1 MAVRRINLALQG
13 GGAYGAFTW
22 GVLDR
27 LLCEDDIEIAAISGT
42 SAGALNGAAVKSGL
56 ARGGRAAARENLDW
70 LWEQVGAVGDMR
82 LAEWFRAFL
91 PLAGIWSGLTE
102 RLAPFSPVDVASRVF
117 SPYDLGPLYRNPLD
131 RVARA
136 FEFKDVRGAP
146 GPDLFV
152 AATNVR
158 TGKIRVFPSREITP
172 EVILASACLP
182 AVFQAV
188 EIEDP
193 ETGRMEA
200 YWDGGYTGN
209 PALFPLF
216 HHHLPRDVVVVSI
229 NPLVHDS
236 VPMTATEIQDRI
248 SEISFNASLLAE
260 LRAINFVKRL
270 IATGVMRDDA
280 MKDVLVHIIAD
291 DGLMNTLCATSK
303 VTPTPGLL
311 FALKEAGIA
320 AADRFLAEHG
330 QKLNHEASADLP
342 RMFG

>member
-1 MAVRRINLALQG
+1 MRRINLALQG
-13 GGAYGAFTW
+13 GGAHGAFTW

-27 LLCEDDIEIAAISGT
+27 LLREDGIEIAGISGT

-56 ARGGRAAARENLDW
+56 ARGGRQAARENLDW
-70 LWEQVGAVGDMR
+70 LWEQVGAVGDVR
-82 LAEWFRAFL
+82 LGDWFRAFL
-91 PLAGIWSGLTE
+91 PIAGIWSGVTE

-117 SPYDLGPLYRNPLD
+117 SPYDFGPFYRNPLE
-131 RVARA
+131 RVAQA
-136 FEFKDVRGAP
+136 FEFDHVRGPA
-146 GPDLFV
+146 GPDLYV

-158 TGKIRVFPSREITP
+158 TGRIRVFPSHQITP

-182 AVFQAV
+182 TVFQAV

-193 ETGRMEA
+193 KTGRMEA

-209 PALFPLF
+209 PALFPLYAR
-216 HHHLPRDVVVVSI
+216 HLPRDIVVVSI
-229 NPLVHDS
+229 NPLVRDS
-236 VPMTATEIQDRI
+236 VPRIAAEIQDRI
-248 SEISFNASLLAE
+248 NEISFNTSLLAE
-260 LRAINFVKRL
+260 FRAISFVKRL
-270 IATGVMRDDA
+270 IRMGAMNAEA

-291 DGLMNTLCATSK
+291 DDLMDDLSATSK
-303 VTPTPGLL
+303 LTPTPGLL

-330 QKLNHEASADLP
+330 ERLNRESSVDLV